1 MQDPFTTSLEDKSI
15 EIEQTKIANL
25 QSELSIKTQELDK
38 LKNNER
44 KVAALY
50 TQSRIEID
58 KMERRLSS
66 GIEWLASAPLKLCS
80 ETEIKLDTIETKL
93 SRNIAMVSNLQLK
106 LQEMQ
111 WSIGM
116 EKKGSTVSNDNQ
128 KGSVCTTAYTYAT
141 SMCFGT

>member
-15 EIEQTKIANL
+15 GIEQTKIANL
-25 QSELSIKTQELDK
+25 QSELSIKMQELDK

-58 KMERRLSS
+58 KMEKRLSS

-80 ETEIKLDTIETKL
+80 EIETKL
-93 SRNIAMVSNLQLK
+93 SRNITMLSNLQLK
-106 LQEMQ
+106 LQEKQ

-128 KGSVCTTAYTYAT
+128 KGSVCTTAYIYAT